1 MQNLIDQ
8 QLLFR
13 KNLLQNQGNMGP
25 KLANLLQGNVMSPW
39 YTFLCK
45 NWQVWGS
52 IFWEEFGTDSFE
64 TSHSRL
70 NLGVYLGVKNL

>member
-25 KLANLLQGNVMSPW
+25 KLANLLQGNVMSP
-39 YTFLCK
+39 
-45 NWQVWGS
+45 
-52 IFWEEFGTDSFE
+52 
-64 TSHSRL
+64 
-70 NLGVYLGVKNL
+70 